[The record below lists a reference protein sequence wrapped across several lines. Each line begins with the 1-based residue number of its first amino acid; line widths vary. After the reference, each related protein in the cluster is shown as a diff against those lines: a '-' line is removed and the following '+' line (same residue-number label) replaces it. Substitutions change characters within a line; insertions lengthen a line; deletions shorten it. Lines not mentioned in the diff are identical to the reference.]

1 MWELWNLAMV
11 CLLLFVSLPAEAQR
25 NAWIA
30 TWATSPQSVAPNPR
44 QPLLNIEGQTVRG
57 RVRVSVGG
65 AHIRLRLSNEYG
77 ATPLLIGSATVAV
90 PNDWLSVQ
98 IASIQSV
105 TFRGHNST
113 TIPAGEQVLSDPVAF
128 PVSRGAEISISLYF
142 PHRVATP
149 TLHHLALKRAVVSQP
164 GDHTRGR

>member
-44 QPLLNIEGQTVRG
+44 QPLLNIEGQTVRE
-57 RVRVSVGG
+57 RIRVSVGG
-65 AHIRLRLSNEYG
+65 AQIRLRLSNEYG

-98 IASIQSV
+98 
-105 TFRGHNST
+105 
-113 TIPAGEQVLSDPVAF
+113 
-128 PVSRGAEISISLYF
+128 
-142 PHRVATP
+142 
-149 TLHHLALKRAVVSQP
+149 
-164 GDHTRGR
+164 

>member
-44 QPLLNIEGQTVRG
+44 QPLLNIEGQTVRE
-57 RVRVSVGG
+57 RIRVSVGG
-65 AHIRLRLSNEYG
+65 AQIRLRLSNEYG

-98 IASIQSV
+98 IDSIQSV

-113 TIPAGEQVLSDPVAF
+113 TIPAGEQVLSDPRGL
-128 PVSRGAEISISLYF
+128 SRFSRSRDQHQPLFSASRCHSDAASSCTQARRGL
-142 PHRVATP
+142 ATW
-149 TLHHLALKRAVVSQP
+149 RSYS
-164 GDHTRGR
+164 